1 MLSICIPVFNW
12 DMTQLVHA
20 LHKQADRLNVP
31 AEIVLLDDGSR
42 PLIKEANRPLADL
55 PLVKYEELKKNV
67 GRSRIRNLLFAKA
80 SYRYL
85 LILDCDTMVMS
96 HDYLNNYLSAAHNG
110 IVVCGGRAYG
120 PKPAD
125 TKQWLHWLVG
135 SNREVNNAEH
145 RQENPYHDFITGNFM
160 IDREVFEKIRFHESL
175 TGYGHEDTLFGY
187 ELFKRK
193 IPVEHIDNPLV
204 HLGLENTDEFLR
216 KTTEGLRNLIKTF
229 ELVNH
234 DPEYARMVKILRIY
248 LRVKKFGL
256 HKPLG
261 KLSGVL
267 EKPMEQHLK
276 GAHPSLL
283 IFDLY
288 KLCMLCRHH

>member
-12 DMTQLVHA
+12 DITQLVHA

-42 PLIKEANRPLADL
+42 PQIKEANRPLADL
-55 PLVKYEELKKNV
+55 PLVKYEELKENA
-67 GRSRIRNLLFAKA
+67 GRSRIRNLLFDKS

-85 LILDCDTMVMS
+85 LILDCDTMVTS
-96 HDYLNNYLSAAHNG
+96 HGYLKKYLETAFSG
-110 IVVCGGRAYG
+110 IVVCGGRTYG
-120 PKPAD
+120 EKPVNR
-125 TKQWLHWLVG
+125 KELLHWLVG
-135 SNREVNNAEH
+135 SKREVNTAAQ
-145 RQENPYHDFITGNFM
+145 RQKNSYHDFITGNFM
-160 IDREVFEKIRFHESL
+160 IDRQVFEKIRFHESL
-175 TGYGHEDTLFGY
+175 SGYGHEDTLFGY
-187 ELFKRK
+187 ELFKHK

-216 KTTEGLRNLIKTF
+216 KTTEGLQNLIKTY

-248 LRVKKFGL
+248 LRIRKFGL
-256 HKPLG
+256 HKLLG

-276 GAHPSLL
+276 GTHPSLL